1 LFRLVHSHP
10 GKSVPVAYIVA
21 YILMNN
27 KDSTRYAAVAL
38 GDVTKLPI
46 FPSTSRTNVADF
58 LLHSAVEETFIRQIA
73 VVTDTK

>member
-1 LFRLVHSHP
+1 
-10 GKSVPVAYIVA
+10 
-21 YILMNN
+21 MNN